1 MVHHSD
7 VIQSSRWLCCDGAW
21 LCWNRW
27 CFVLTP
33 SYSVLSL
40 LLSAMLI
47 QLVWMRYWFEE
58 EIKFM
63 MDNSSSGSV
72 LLDPD
77 DSGILTF
84 HLACCVD
91 GGVSVI

>member
-1 MVHHSD
+1 MVVLESMVFPSD
-7 VIQSSRWLCCDGAW
+7 SIILRS
-21 LCWNRW
+21 
-27 CFVLTP
+27 
-33 SYSVLSL
+33 LSL